1 MLKEKKKE
9 RIRGDSQSRFFTF
22 ALYSRRSPAAAKW
35 LLQLNVGKRPNQ
47 QMYHD
52 MYLKS

>member
-1 MLKEKKKE
+1 MLKEKKWKE
-9 RIRGDSQSRFFTF
+9 SGEILSHVSLRLLCITSLS
-22 ALYSRRSPAAAKW
+22 AAKW

-47 QMYHD
+47 QIYHD

>member
-1 MLKEKKKE
+1 MLKEKKRKE
-9 RIRGDSQSRFFTF
+9 SGEILSHVSLRLLCIHV
-22 ALYSRRSPAAAKW
+22 YAAKW